1 MVRGSFTD
9 MRINDVYVVGE
20 LEATGSTLIEA
31 HERGHAFGDWLAD
44 ALRPRSQVQECQRS
58 GTKASRLEGESGGA
72 VRNLSKAAPFRR
84 IRLLGT
90 MRGSV

>member
-1 MVRGSFTD
+1 

-20 LEATGSTLIEA
+20 LEATGSALIEA
-31 HERGHAFGDWLAD
+31 HERGHDLGDWQRMRFAYS
-44 ALRPRSQVQECQRS
+44 LRCKKAKYR
-58 GTKASRLEGESGGA
+58 GTQASILEGESGGA

-84 IRLLGT
+84 VRLLGT

>member
-1 MVRGSFTD
+1 MD
-9 MRINDVYVVGE
+9 MRGINDVYGVGE
-20 LEATGSTLIEA
+20 LEATGSALIEA
-31 HERGHAFGDWLAD
+31 HERGHDLGDWQRMRFD
-44 ALRPRSQVQECQRS
+44 YSLRCKKAKDR